1 MESPDALQKAFK
13 LLWPFAVLDE
23 VHLWL
28 QGLVKLVK
36 LAAKELSVDGV
47 FVVLGVEDKLSM
59 PHHLSVLPFAC
70 ETINQAV
77 VMRQ

>member
-36 LAAKELSVDGV
+36 LAAKEFSVDGV
-47 FVVLGVEDKLSM
+47 FVVLGVEVSSL
-59 PHHLSVLPFAC
+59 AC